1 MRTKFSQPGGPGSKF
16 KNLHDKMMKSLA
28 LPKGA
33 KDELGIQGDSGMP
46 PLEENEVN
54 NAEQDDDEQAS
65 VERKKHLHESKMQ
78 RELY

>member
-1 MRTKFSQPGGPGSKF
+1 
-16 KNLHDKMMKSLA
+16 MMKSLA

-54 NAEQDDDEQAS
+54 NAEHDDDEQAS
-65 VERKKHLHESKMQ
+65 VERKKHLHERKMQ
-78 RELY
+78 RELYSEGRYHLIPGFFRTMMYLKK